1 MSEVAAY
8 PRLPLLL
15 VDDESAWLRG
25 LSVALEGSL
34 GIDNVIFC
42 YDSREV
48 QEILARTAVSLVLLD
63 FTMPYLS
70 GEELLAMITQSH
82 PELPVIMLT
91 GRNQVEIAVHCMQL
105 GAFDYCIKTDRKE
118 RLFGVVRRAL
128 ELAELRQENLRLRD
142 SLLNAELRLPAAF
155 ANFVTRNPRL
165 HDIFRYIEA
174 IAKSPEPVLITGES
188 GTGKELIARA
198 VHQLSCPSGPFVA
211 VNAAG
216 LDDLVFADTLFGHK
230 RGAYTGAQEAR
241 AGMVEAASGGILFLD
256 EIGDLSAASQ
266 VKLLRL
272 LQEGEYFPL
281 GSDRPGRMNA
291 RLVFATNCDL
301 GSLQSAGTFRR
312 DLFYRLQTHHIHLPP
327 LRERAEDI
335 PLLLAHFLDEAAATL
350 GKRRPTP
357 PPELQNLLR
366 TYPFPGN
373 VRELRALVF
382 DAVSRHDSGTLSM
395 GTFKTALQER
405 TTAEMLPSPEAAAP
419 FAPAVSFGPF
429 LPTLQTT
436 MELLIDEA
444 LRRAD
449 GKLAIAAGL
458 LGISRPALSKRLI
471 KRLSG

>member
-1 MSEVAAY
+1 MSEVAAF

-34 GIDNVIFC
+34 GIDNVILC

-48 QEILARTAVSLVLLD
+48 PELLARTAVSLVILD
-63 FTMPYLS
+63 VTMPHLS
-70 GEELLAMITQSH
+70 GEDVLTMITANH
-82 PELPVIMLT
+82 PELAVIMLT

-105 GAFDYCIKTDRKE
+105 GAFDYCIKTDKKE

-142 SLLNAELRLPAAF
+142 SLLGAGLQQPAAF
-155 ANFVTRNPRL
+155 AAFITQNPRL
-165 HDIFRYIEA
+165 RDIFRYSEA
-174 IAKSPEPVLITGES
+174 IAGSPEPVLITGES

-198 VHQLSCPSGPFVA
+198 VHQLSRPEGPFVA

-216 LDDLVFADTLFGHK
+216 LDDLVFSDTLFGHK
-230 RGAYTGAQEAR
+230 RGAYTGAQEGR
-241 AGMVEAASGGILFLD
+241 AGMIEQASGGILFLD

-281 GSDRPGRMNA
+281 GSDRPSRMNA

-301 GSLQSAGTFRR
+301 AELQRTGAFRR

-327 LRERAEDI
+327 LRERPEDL

-357 PPELQNLLR
+357 PPELPCLLR

-373 VRELRALVF
+373 VRELRALVV
-382 DAVSRHDSGTLSM
+382 DAVSRHSGGTLSM
-395 GTFKTALQER
+395 ATFKSSLRERSTAGTL
-405 TTAEMLPSPEAAAP
+405 LPPTGDVP
-419 FAPAVSFGPF
+419 LAPAVSFGPL
-429 LPTLQTT
+429 LPTIQESV
-436 MELLIDEA
+436 ELLVDEA
-444 LRRAD
+444 LRRAE
-449 GKLAIAAGL
+449 GKLTIAAGL

-471 KRLSG
+471 KRKSG

>member
-1 MSEVAAY
+1 MSEVSPS

-25 LSVALEGSL
+25 LSIALEGSL
-34 GIDNVIFC
+34 GIDNVILC

-48 QEILARTAVSLVLLD
+48 PEILARTAVSLVLLD
-63 FTMPYLS
+63 VTMPYLS
-70 GEELLAMITQSH
+70 GEELLAMITRHH

-91 GRNQVEIAVHCMQL
+91 GRDQVEIAVHCMQL
-105 GAFDYCIKTDRKE
+105 GAFDYCIKTDKKE
-118 RLFGVVRRAL
+118 RLFGVIRRAL

-142 SLLNAELRLPAAF
+142 SLLGAGLQMPAAF
-155 ANFVTRNPRL
+155 ASFVTQNPRL
-165 HDIFRYIEA
+165 RDIFRYIEA

-198 VHQLSCPSGPFVA
+198 VHQLSRPSGPFVA

-216 LDDLVFADTLFGHK
+216 LDDLVFADTLFGHR
-230 RGAYTGAQEAR
+230 RGAYTGAQEGR
-241 AGMVEAASGGILFLD
+241 AGMIEQASGGVLFLD
-256 EIGDLSAASQ
+256 EIGDLSSASQ

-281 GSDRPGRMNA
+281 GNDRPSRLNA

-301 GSLQSAGTFRR
+301 TALQTSGSFRR

-327 LRERAEDI
+327 LRERPEDI
-335 PLLLAHFLDEAAATL
+335 PLLLAHFLGEAAATL

-357 PPELQNLLR
+357 PPELQSLLR

-382 DAVSRHDSGTLSM
+382 DAVSRHGSGTLSM
-395 GTFKTALQER
+395 STFKTTLQER
-405 TTAEMLPSPEAAAP
+405 SSSGTLPFSRGAAP
-419 FAPAVSFGPF
+419 FAPAVSFGPLF
-429 LPTLQTT
+429 PTIHETV
-436 MELLIDEA
+436 ELLVDEA

-471 KRLSG
+471 NRRSD

>member
-1 MSEVAAY
+1 MSEVAAF

-34 GIDNVIFC
+34 GIDNVILC

-48 QEILARTAVSLVLLD
+48 PEILARTAVSLVILD
-63 FTMPYLS
+63 ITMPHLS
-70 GEELLAMITQSH
+70 GEEVLAMLTANY

-105 GAFDYCIKTDRKE
+105 GAFDFCIKTDKKE

-142 SLLNAELRLPAAF
+142 SLLGAGLQMPAAF
-155 ANFVTRNPRL
+155 AKFVTQNPRL
-165 HDIFRYIEA
+165 RDIFRYCEA
-174 IAKSPEPVLITGES
+174 IAGSPEPVLITGES

-198 VHQLSCPSGPFVA
+198 VHQLSRPEGPFVA

-216 LDDLVFADTLFGHK
+216 LDDLVFSDTLFGHK
-230 RGAYTGAQEAR
+230 RGAYTGAQEGR
-241 AGMVEAASGGILFLD
+241 AGMIEQASGGILFLD

-272 LQEGEYFPL
+272 LQEGEYYPL
-281 GSDRPGRMNA
+281 GSDRPSRMNA

-301 GSLQSAGTFRR
+301 AALQITGSFRR
-312 DLFYRLQTHHIHLPP
+312 DLFYRLQTHQIHLPP
-327 LRERAEDI
+327 LRERPADI
-335 PLLLAHFLDEAAATL
+335 PLLLAHFLEEAAVTL

-357 PPELQNLLR
+357 PPELQSLLG

-382 DAVSRHDSGTLSM
+382 DAVSRHSSGTLSM
-395 GTFKTALQER
+395 TTFKTALQER
-405 TTAEMLPSPEAAAP
+405 STTAGMSALASGTIG
-419 FAPAVSFGPF
+419 APAVSFGPL
-429 LPTLQTT
+429 LPTIQETVA
-436 MELLIDEA
+436 LLVDEA
-444 LRRAD
+444 LRRAN

-471 KRLSG
+471 NRKSD